1 MERIARQLQQQL
13 DQTPAEQTEHIA
25 LLETSLCELHRL
37 CQAAADAQ
45 ALEDAA

>member
-13 DQTPAEQTEHIA
+13 EQTPAEQTEHIA

-37 CQAAADAQ
+37 CQDAADAQ